1 VLPSVIFWR
10 GHRRLGDGL
19 ALGAGPFAA
28 NVALHAEDAGHVVH
42 LLGHVFADA
51 FHLAAAGAGGA
62 LGFVHNLAPWQLG
75 RQHLAFGLLPV
86 LGVGL
91 GYGRCELLDLI
102 GHGLQIGF
110 QDFFQQTALLGAVA
124 LGLDGK
130 LQALEQRVLLA
141 ELVDLGLTQQAIL
154 VFAGEGLRMLR
165 NLREQPNDA
174 STKQPGGLVDAAP
187 GGVGMNALIA

>member
-1 VLPSVIFWR
+1 
-10 GHRRLGDGL
+10 
-19 ALGAGPFAA
+19 
-28 NVALHAEDAGHVVH
+28 
-42 LLGHVFADA
+42 
-51 FHLAAAGAGGA
+51 
-62 LGFVHNLAPWQLG
+62 
-75 RQHLAFGLLPV
+75 
-86 LGVGL
+86 
-91 GYGRCELLDLI
+91 
-102 GHGLQIGF
+102 LQIGF